1 MGKKVNQEFQR
12 KNGCKV
18 PCYKSKYCVNASP
31 IWVSDDMSGKMDGI
45 PSVSTSCLVN
55 PYCQA
60 RMKNGE
66 MVCAHCFAE
75 TQQKQ
80 YSASRE
86 HSIANYELLN
96 GEILPLELLPKF
108 GNVQK
113 VRIESFGD
121 LGSITQAINYLNM
134 VKVNPSVTF
143 AWWTKNHN
151 FVIKAIDRVF
161 NGKKPKNLVLVASS
175 VRLNEQAKLPA
186 YFDKVFTVYDKK
198 TIARDGIEINCGARS
213 CASCGRCYSKRTGSE
228 VREQL
233 K

>member
-1 MGKKVNQEFQR
+1 MGKKVNQEFTR

-18 PCYKSKYCVNASP
+18 PCYKSKYCTNASP

-55 PYCQA
+55 PYCLA

-75 TQQKQ
+75 TQQER

-96 GEILPLELLPKF
+96 GEILPKELLPKF

-121 LGSITQAINYLNM
+121 LGSITQAINYLHM
-134 VKVNPSVTF
+134 VEVNPHVTF

-151 FVIKAIDRVF
+151 FVIKAIERV
-161 NGKKPKNLVLVASS
+161 GKKPKNLVLVASS
-175 VRLNEQAKLPA
+175 VKLNEAAKLPA

-198 TIARDGIEINCGARS
+198 TIARDKIDINCGARS
-213 CASCGRCYSKRTGSE
+213 CVTCGRCYSKRTAAD

>member
-1 MGKKVNQEFQR
+1 MGKKVNQEFTR

-31 IWVSDDMSGKMDGI
+31 VWVSDDMSGKMEGI

-55 PYCQA
+55 PYCLA
-60 RMKNGE
+60 RMRNGE

-96 GEILPLELLPKF
+96 GEILPKELLPKF

-121 LGSITQAINYLNM
+121 LGSITQAINYLHM
-134 VKVNPSVTF
+134 VEVNPHVTF

-151 FVIKAIDRVF
+151 FVTKAIERV
-161 NGKKPKNLVLVASS
+161 GKKPKNLILVASS
-175 VRLNEQAKLPA
+175 VKLNEATKMPE

-198 TIARDGIEINCGARS
+198 TIARDNIQINCGARS
-213 CASCGRCYSKRTGSE
+213 CVTCGRCYSKRTAAD

>member
-1 MGKKVNQEFQR
+1 MGKKVNQEFTR

-31 IWVSDDMSGKMDGI
+31 VWVSDDMSGKMDGI

-96 GEILPLELLPKF
+96 GEILPKELLPKF

-121 LGSITQAINYLNM
+121 LGSITQAINYLHM
-134 VKVNPSVTF
+134 VEVNPHVTF

-151 FVIKAIDRVF
+151 FVIKAIERV
-161 NGKKPKNLVLVASS
+161 GKKPKNLVLVASS
-175 VRLNEQAKLPA
+175 VKLNEAAKMPE

-198 TIARDGIEINCGARS
+198 TIARDKIDINCGARS
-213 CASCGRCYSKRTGSE
+213 CVTCGRCYSKRTAAD

>member
-1 MGKKVNQEFQR
+1 MGKKTNQEFTR

-75 TQQKQ
+75 TQQER

-96 GEILPLELLPKF
+96 GEILPLEALPRF
-108 GNVQK
+108 GNVSK

-121 LGSITQAINYLNM
+121 LGSITQAINYLRM
-134 VKVNPSVTF
+134 VAINPHCTF

-151 FVIKAIDRVF
+151 FVTKAIERI
-161 NGKKPKNLVLVASS
+161 GYKPKNLILVASS
-175 VRLNEQAKLPA
+175 VKLNEAAKLPA

-198 TIARDGIEINCGARS
+198 TIARDNIQINCGARS
-213 CASCGRCYSKRTGSE
+213 CVTCGRCYSKRTAAD

>member
-1 MGKKVNQEFQR
+1 MGKKVNQEFTH

-31 IWVSDDMSGKMDGI
+31 VWVSDDMSGKMDGI

-96 GEILPLELLPKF
+96 GEILPKELLPKF

-121 LGSITQAINYLNM
+121 LGSITQAINYLHM
-134 VKVNPSVTF
+134 VEVNPHVTF

-151 FVIKAIDRVF
+151 FVIKAIERV
-161 NGKKPKNLVLVASS
+161 GKKPKNLVLVASS
-175 VRLNEQAKLPA
+175 VKLNEAAKMPE

-198 TIARDGIEINCGARS
+198 TIARDKIDINCGARS
-213 CASCGRCYSKRTGSE
+213 CVTCGRCYSKRTAAD